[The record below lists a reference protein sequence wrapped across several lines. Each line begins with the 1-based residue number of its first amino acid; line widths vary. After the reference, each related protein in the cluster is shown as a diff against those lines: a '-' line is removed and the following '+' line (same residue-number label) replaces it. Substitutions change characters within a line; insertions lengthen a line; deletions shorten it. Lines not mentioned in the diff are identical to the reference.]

1 MKKCVSH
8 AKPMHSFQENNHA
21 TIPGRI
27 SRGQNQTY
35 SKRQEARPSM
45 PPVCSAQSIGMEDI
59 VIDLYSLVFPSDY
72 SLSLSPDP
80 PSFFIN
86 IIFFLRRFQKPARL
100 TILTVFNQRLKHRE
114 NPLTLSGIFRINSSK
129 SILLIQYVPQ
139 TKKLRS
145 HDPKLKKEHHGRIHL
160 PDVPSAQSA

>member
-45 PPVCSAQSIGMEDI
+45 PPVCSAQSIRHERCNCRP
-59 VIDLYSLVFPSDY
+59 L
-72 SLSLSPDP
+72 LSCFSCEMP
-80 PSFFIN
+80 F
-86 IIFFLRRFQKPARL
+86 
-100 TILTVFNQRLKHRE
+100 
-114 NPLTLSGIFRINSSK
+114 NSSDIAQP
-129 SILLIQYVPQ
+129 SSPFALLEPHSPNLWI
-139 TKKLRS
+139 KRS
-145 HDPKLKKEHHGRIHL
+145 SMMRGNCSYYSMKIKRGIHFCNIKTINLAIKPIKHYLALKGRKIERL
-160 PDVPSAQSA
+160 IDSRA